1 MVYEKSFEP
10 LERRTLASTTPVV
23 AAASEAAEAE
33 YHKPLLHHISRSF
46 LAQTL
51 IFQRRK
57 KRVKKGD
64 WLSKEREKTHESLS
78 VNLSAWLLNNSGC
91 RKKEAAEA
99 APLQQR
105 QTFCLVRTTR
115 TPKDASEDVE
125 THLMNDS
132 LTAVGVAQKMTEKNL
147 LLVSNS
153 QKTLQRTTISTLFE
167 NYSKYRIYLF
177 FHRFLSLFKCD
188 LYGNTVRF
196 GSLCWTRLFLWF

>member
-1 MVYEKSFEP
+1 MKNLLS
-10 LERRTLASTTPVV
+10 LRRTSAASTTPVV
-23 AAASEAAEAE
+23 AVTASVASEAAQPQ
-33 YHKPLLHHISRSF
+33 PLLHHISRSF

-177 FHRFLSLFKCD
+177 FHRFLSFFKCD
-188 LYGNTVRF
+188 ISGNTVRF